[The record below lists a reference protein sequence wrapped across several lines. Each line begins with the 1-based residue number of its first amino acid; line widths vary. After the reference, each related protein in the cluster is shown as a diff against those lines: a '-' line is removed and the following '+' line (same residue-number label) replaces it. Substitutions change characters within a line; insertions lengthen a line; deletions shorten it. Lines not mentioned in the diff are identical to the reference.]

1 MKLLLA
7 LLGLFVSALAAPT
20 SINVASFNDTAFGE
34 TSPSSTFL
42 EYGFLDLASLDD
54 EFNSLSTDSLVISS
68 SDTPPP
74 ESMTGHCWIH
84 LALDEYC
91 EETPKRPGHW
101 TMYTAV
107 TIPFINNADNVNITN
122 LSWPVGRGRQ
132 IINTDQRSNPPIRGM
147 AKKLT
152 YKWDPRGEGLMIFN
166 FGGFEWTEKDALTTE
181 AKGACGYA
189 ITEYDRVCNSKKKL
203 RVSARSWEF
212 VIRSNIVNRLM
223 VWSAT
228 SAVKSSRKSSMETIQ

>member
-1 MKLLLA
+1 MRCTMKLLLVILS
-7 LLGLFVSALAAPT
+7 LLVSALTAPA
-20 SINVASFNDTAFGE
+20 SINITSLNDTAFRE
-34 TSPSSTFL
+34 TSPSSA
-42 EYGFLDLASLDD
+42 FLDLVSLDD
-54 EFNSLSTDSLVISS
+54 EFNSLSPDSLVISN

-74 ESMTGHCWIH
+74 ESMTGRCWIH

-166 FGGFEWTEKDALTTE
+166 FGGFEWNEKDELTTE

-203 RVSARSWEF
+203 RVSGAHGIF
-212 VIRSNIVNRLM
+212 QYVL
-223 VWSAT
+223 
-228 SAVKSSRKSSMETIQ
+228 IQ